1 MTKVE
6 VLLPVASLKSVY
18 TYSWPSSFSTPEVGI
33 PVVVPLATKQVAGII
48 IEVHDRK
55 VSYELKEVSKVISEN
70 PIVKPWQIE
79 QWKFIADRYCVPLGL
94 VLDQAIPPLLRGKVK
109 KQWHLIKKPEPRVLQ
124 ALSYE
129 AYPLLKTITDLL
141 IIPMTEIQLAKLV
154 PVTQQTLRKY
164 LNLLKQ
170 AEIVTD
176 EYQIL
181 RTVRTLKIAYKA
193 IQIDNYNK
201 LLKRSPAQREAYQWL
216 LNQRK
221 PVPREEVPFK
231 SQTIKKLID
240 KGLVES
246 ISWTPASQQHSE
258 TQSVQYNCEDFV
270 VGGHFIQRINILWEE
285 INKHIASQKQV
296 LILFPTIEHVQVFI
310 DKIPFNPDITAF
322 YAYSLTPSQRKKV
335 WEEVFQGRKKLI
347 VGTRSALFLP
357 WKNLSL
363 IVYEEP
369 ASPFHENTA
378 KTPHIHSN
386 TLVNW
391 LSQYFKTR
399 VIYSGTTLNSP
410 LWYSLQTK
418 EKQIV
423 HIGSGQGE
431 LWLSDLRYAP
441 EVKKQENPFTP
452 QIWTLINESI
462 NGKILVLVARKGF
475 TSLSCSQCE
484 WTAQCPVCKTPL
496 RLIHNKLK
504 CEFCGYSE
512 PYTTECPICGQE
524 TVKNTSLGPE
534 RITEELRKRFPEVP
548 IYTISPDITPQ
559 PYQRKA
565 VIEWFNAQDN
575 AIIVGTYPVLNALLY
590 KPVDLAIVQNL
601 YTIVKV
607 SGYNTKDNAML
618 LTSFIKQ
625 NAQKTIIQTYDV
637 NDPLLEALI
646 KNKPDIYFNHELEL
660 RKVIQIPPFGNLIII
675 ELAHKDN
682 KKLKIVKEELLSCLK
697 MQGLDPQSDIS
708 SIRRNKMRW
717 ATIVAKTN
725 QYPENMPLL
734 SQCLNKVYKKLGK
747 HGELHFWFNPVS
759 K

>member
-18 TYSWPSSFSTPEVGI
+18 TYAWRNSFPHPKVGM

-55 VSYELKEVSKVISEN
+55 VSYQLKEVSKIISET
-70 PIVKPWQIE
+70 PIIKPWQIE
-79 QWKFIADRYCVPLGL
+79 QWRFIANRYCVPLGL
-94 VLDQAIPPLLRGKVK
+94 VLDQAIPPLLRGKVQ

-129 AYPLLKTITDLL
+129 AYPILKTITDLL
-141 IIPMTEIQLAKLV
+141 IMPMTERQLAKLV

-170 AEIVTD
+170 AGIATD

-193 IQIDNYNK
+193 IQVDNYDR
-201 LLKRSPAQREAYQWL
+201 LLKRSQTQLEAYLWL
-216 LNQRK
+216 LNK
-221 PVPREEVPFK
+221 GEPVPREEVPFK
-231 SQTIKKLID
+231 SQIIKKLID
-240 KGLVES
+240 KGLVET
-246 ISWTPASQQHSE
+246 ISWVPAVQQQPE
-258 TQSVQYNCEDFV
+258 VQPVQYNNEDFIIR
-270 VGGHFIQRINILWEE
+270 GHFIQRLNALWKE
-285 INKHIASQKQV
+285 INRHINSQKQV
-296 LILFPTIEHVQVFI
+296 LILVPTIEHLQVFV
-310 DKIPFNPDITAF
+310 DEIPFNPDVTAF

-335 WEEVFQGRKKLI
+335 WEEVFQGKKKLI

-357 WKNLSL
+357 WENLSL
-363 IVYEEP
+363 MVYEDP
-369 ASPFHENTA
+369 ASQFHESIA

-386 TLVNW
+386 TVVDW
-391 LSQYFKTR
+391 LSQHFNAR
-399 VIYSGTTLNSP
+399 IVYSGTTLNSP

-418 EKQIV
+418 GKQIM
-423 HIGSGQGE
+423 HISSGKGE
-431 LWLSDLRYAP
+431 LWLADLRYAP
-441 EVKKQENPFTP
+441 EVRKQENPFTS
-452 QIWTLINESI
+452 QVWTLINENI

-496 RLIHNKLK
+496 RLVHNKFK

-512 PYTTECPICGQE
+512 PYTTKCPTCGEE
-524 TVKNTSLGPE
+524 TVKNASLGPE

-559 PYQRKA
+559 PHQRKA
-565 VIEWFNAQDN
+565 IIEWFNTQDN

-607 SGYNTKDNAML
+607 SGYNTKDNAFL
-618 LTSFIKQ
+618 LTSFIKE
-625 NAQKTIIQTYDV
+625 NAHKTIIQTYDV
-637 NDPLLEALI
+637 NAPLLDALI
-646 KNKPDIYFNHELEL
+646 KNKPEIYFKHELEL
-660 RKVIQIPPFGNLIII
+660 RKIIQIPPFRNLIII
-675 ELAHKDN
+675 ELAHRDN
-682 KKLKIVKEELLSCLK
+682 KKLQTLKEELISCLK
-697 MQGLDPQSDIS
+697 MQGLTPQSDIS
-708 SIRRNKMRW
+708 PIRRNKMRW

-725 QYPENMPLL
+725 QFPENMPLL
-734 SQCLNKVYKKLGK
+734 SQCLNKIYKKLGK
-747 HGELHFWFNPVS
+747 YGELHFWFNPAS